1 MGTAT
6 YEEICGAFSPNVTS
20 DEARAA
26 AAPGAALRV
35 TLASLLALTTALG
48 FGGNLVVC
56 LVVYR
61 RPAMRSAINL
71 LLATLAF
78 SDMALAAS
86 CAAPDAVSVAAG
98 AWPFGEAACRVSTA
112 LFWLLAAE
120 GVAVLLVISADRFLI
135 IVRRR
140 DTLTPRRAKAVIA
153 ASWAASLAV
162 SLPAAVGWPTVESP
176 PRAPRCVLSYPRAAG
191 GGGGGAGAGGGGAAA
206 AAGGAGGAVGGGGG
220 AAGGSRAYAAA
231 ATTAVFFAPFAAM
244 LYAYL
249 RILNAV
255 RRNAARVHN
264 HPAGLCPSRAGKPG
278 LAGLQTLSRLN
289 ADVSFKTR
297 AFATVLTLFGVCAAC
312 FAPCAAHVLLSA
324 CSRAFYCGAS
334 FYAASAWVLWLAYLK
349 AALNPVVYYWRIGK
363 FRRACGELAPQL
375 FRSLPASVFPGRAR
389 GRVRPS
395 AVYVC
400 GESQS
405 AL

>member
-176 PRAPRCVLSYPRAAG
+176 PRAPRCVLSYPP
-191 GGGGGAGAGGGGAAA
+191 
-206 AAGGAGGAVGGGGG
+206 
-220 AAGGSRAYAAA
+220 AGGSRAYAAA